1 MNASVLIP
9 AKGFAN
15 AKQRLAPY
23 LTIVEREILAES
35 MLRNVLEQVRAA
47 QGIQATY
54 VVTADSAV
62 TRMARSVGA
71 QVIREQDERGE
82 TEAVT
87 FAVAQ
92 MKRNGIETV
101 LILPGDLP
109 LLRSRD
115 VESILEQASRVHATF
130 PFALLVPSRDRMGTN
145 ALLLSPPDAIT
156 PRFGFDSFCYH
167 LSEASAKRLHLQF
180 LENERV
186 GLDIDHL
193 QDLEVFLSSRV
204 GSESCRGLFE
214 RYADQ

>member
-23 LTIVEREILAES
+23 LSVVEREILAES
-35 MLRNVLEQVRAA
+35 MLRSVLEQVRAA
-47 QGIQATY
+47 QGVQATY

-62 TRMARSVGA
+62 TRMAGSVGA

-115 VESILEQASRVHATF
+115 VESILEQAPRDHATS

-167 LSEASAKRLHLQF
+167 LSEASAKGLNLQV

-186 GLDIDHL
+186 ALDIDHL
-193 QDLEVFLSSRV
+193 QDLKVFLSSRV
-204 GSESCRGLFE
+204 GSESCRGFFE
-214 RYADQ
+214 RCADQ

>member
-15 AKQRLAPY
+15 AKQRLAPH
-23 LTIVEREILAES
+23 LCVVEREILAES
-35 MLRNVLEQVRAA
+35 MLRNVLEQVRAV

-62 TRMARSVGA
+62 TRMARCVGA

-92 MKRNGIETV
+92 MKQNGIETV

-115 VESILEQASRVHATF
+115 VESILEQAPRDHATF

-167 LSEASAKRLHLQF
+167 LSEASAKRLHLQV

-186 GLDIDHL
+186 ALDIDHL

>member
-15 AKQRLAPY
+15 AKQRLAPH
-23 LTIVEREILAES
+23 LSVVEREILAES
-35 MLRNVLEQVRAA
+35 MLRSVLEQVRAA

-82 TEAVT
+82 TKAVT

-92 MKRNGIETV
+92 MKQNGIETV

-115 VESILEQASRVHATF
+115 VESILEQAPRDHATS

-167 LSEASAKRLHLQF
+167 LSEASAKGLNLQV

-186 GLDIDHL
+186 ALDIDHL
-193 QDLEVFLSSRV
+193 QDLKVFLSSRV
-204 GSESCRGLFE
+204 GGESCRGFFE
-214 RYADQ
+214 RCADQ

>member
-1 MNASVLIP
+1 MNASILIP

-15 AKQRLAPY
+15 AKQRLAPH
-23 LTIVEREILAES
+23 LCVVEREILAES
-35 MLRNVLEQVRAA
+35 MLRNVLAQVRAA
-47 QGIQATY
+47 QGIQATF

-92 MKRNGIETV
+92 MKQNGIETV

-115 VESILEQASRVHATF
+115 VESILEQIPRDRATSA
-130 PFALLVPSRDRMGTN
+130 FALLVPSRDRMGTN

-167 LSEASAKRLHLQF
+167 LSAASAKRLHLQV
-180 LENERV
+180 LANERV
-186 GLDIDHL
+186 ALDIDHL

>member
-1 MNASVLIP
+1 MNVSVLIP
-9 AKGFAN
+9 AKRFAN
-15 AKQRLAPY
+15 AKQRLAPH
-23 LTIVEREILAES
+23 LSVVEREILAEC
-35 MLRNVLEQVRAA
+35 MLRSVLEQVRAA

-62 TRMARSVGA
+62 IRMARSVGA

-92 MKRNGIETV
+92 MKQNGIETV

-115 VESILEQASRVHATF
+115 VESILEQTPRDHATS
-130 PFALLVPSRDRMGTN
+130 PFALLVPARDRMGTN

-167 LSEASAKRLHLQF
+167 LSETSAKRLHLQV

-186 GLDIDHL
+186 ALDIDHL